1 MVTTASVNS
10 VDPND
15 VIAKSYDDARKVS
28 KIFNEFFEEE
38 ADVHAIRTKG
48 QPVSHLLYPTYFY
61 YSLFIILRQDALN
74 FFMIYNLANCS

>member
-48 QPVSHLLYPTYFY
+48 QPVSH
-61 YSLFIILRQDALN
+61 
-74 FFMIYNLANCS
+74 

>member
-48 QPVSHLLYPTYFY
+48 QPVSLL
-61 YSLFIILRQDALN
+61 LFSFHHFEARCIE
-74 FFMIYNLANCS
+74 FFHDLQFS